1 MLIINGKSSACE
13 SREVTKLHF
22 VLWKNSQSPK
32 RLEEHK
38 NDESSASL
46 QVSDNSDRNKD
57 TVKWFKLVRW

>member
-1 MLIINGKSSACE
+1 MCKQGSDKITFCFMKE
-13 SREVTKLHF
+13 
-22 VLWKNSQSPK
+22 QSPK

-46 QVSDNSDRNKD
+46 QVSDNSDRNKN